1 MHLNKGEMS
10 KAVESNDLVKKE
22 KENEGFLAFKECHG
36 YNELKRMSELT
47 P

>member
-1 MHLNKGEMS
+1 MS

-22 KENEGFLAFKECHG
+22 KENESFLAFKECHG
-36 YNELKRMSELT
+36 YNELKCMSEFT